1 MQDSFEHFYVGW
13 YSRAK
18 HFAQEYVLVE
28 KDAENI
34 VQDTFLKIYEQWDSF
49 DEDINLTSYLFTS
62 IKNRSLKMLRRNLVA
77 EKAKS
82 SIQKQYVLETKLR
95 YDSLEAFNTAFS
107 DEKSIEDL
115 LYEAIEKLPPKCREI
130 FVMSKLEGKKQAQ
143 IAQKLGISINTI
155 EVQIGIA
162 YKKLRQELKDYV
174 PLLLFLFP
182 TI

>member
-1 MQDSFEHFYVGW
+1 M
-13 YSRAK
+13 
-18 HFAQEYVLVE
+18 
-28 KDAENI
+28 
-34 VQDTFLKIYEQWDSF
+34 
-49 DEDINLTSYLFTS
+49 
-62 IKNRSLKMLRRNLVA
+62 
-77 EKAKS
+77 
-82 SIQKQYVLETKLR
+82 
-95 YDSLEAFNTAFS
+95 EAFNTAFS

-143 IAQKLGISINTI
+143 IAQELGISINTI